1 MRWGLILVRCLTIML
16 AAPVVVHAG
25 ESGAEGQNAVSKPW
39 VQFVSVEPGVKL
51 EVLDWGGPGNG
62 GAARPLVLLSGLGD
76 TAHAYDRVCAAVHFA
91 LSRLRDHAARL
102 WRLQQA

>member
-1 MRWGLILVRCLTIML
+1 ML

-51 EVLDWGGPGNG
+51 EVLD
-62 GAARPLVLLSGLGD
+62 
-76 TAHAYDRVCAAVHFA
+76 
-91 LSRLRDHAARL
+91 
-102 WRLQQA
+102 